1 MQTEENNN
9 NNKKHE
15 YQGYFDLLDTM
26 RDGMNMFGAPSM
38 LRELFPELSKRE
50 AMDFTS
56 AWMDTYRK

>member
-1 MQTEENNN
+1 MDKANNINNN
-9 NNKKHE
+9 E
-15 YQGYFDLLDTM
+15 YKPYFDLLDTM

-50 AMDFTS
+50 AMDITS